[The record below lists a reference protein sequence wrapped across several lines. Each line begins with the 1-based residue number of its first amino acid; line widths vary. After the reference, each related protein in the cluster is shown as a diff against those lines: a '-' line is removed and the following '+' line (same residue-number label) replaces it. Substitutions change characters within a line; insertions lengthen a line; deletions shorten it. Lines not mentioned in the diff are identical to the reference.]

1 MWCHNIK
8 KYMINKSEKIIIV
21 GKSGSGK
28 DWLLRQLRN
37 EGLKSSVKVTT
48 RPKRQNEEEGVN
60 YYFKNN
66 VEFNNLIKERKFI
79 VAQEFLSSKNE
90 LWKYGILMEDFENS
104 QVFIMTPEEIKQI
117 DEEKRKNCF
126 IVYLDIDRKT
136 RECRILKRNDNND
149 SVIRRL
155 EADDIDFQNFKD
167 YDLKITD
174 PQFEVDMILNL
185 MN

>member
-1 MWCHNIK
+1 MWYHNIK
-8 KYMINKSEKIIIV
+8 KYMINKNEKIIIV

-28 DWLLRQLRN
+28 DWLLRQLKN
-37 EGLKSSVKVTT
+37 EGLRSSVKVTT
-48 RPKRQNEEEGVN
+48 RPQRQNEEEGVN
-60 YYFKNN
+60 YYFKSNF
-66 VEFNNLIKERKFI
+66 EFDNLLKENKFI
-79 VAQEFLSSKNE
+79 VEQKFLNNKNE
-90 LWKYGILMEDFENS
+90 LWKYGILMDDFENS
-104 QVFIMTPEEIKQI
+104 QAFIMTPDEIKQI
-117 DEEKRKNCF
+117 DDEKRKNCF

-136 RECRILKRNDNND
+136 REGRILHRNDDND

-155 EADDIDFQNFKD
+155 EADEIDFQNFKD